1 MKTSFLSKVKLHLRA
16 FALIAH
22 AHLFNFMGRQGLV
35 LGANTLTGLIPTIYE
50 ALDIVSRE
58 LLGYI
63 PAVSRN
69 SSGERAAL
77 NQTIMIPIAPAGAL
91 ADNTPAVT
99 APNTGDS
106 TIGNVTMTISK
117 SKHYPIRWNG
127 EEQRGLIN
135 AGSYGGVLTNQFAQ
149 AFRALTNQIE
159 ADLHATAY
167 QNASRA
173 YGTAG
178 TAPFGTAGDLSDI
191 AQVRKILDDNGAPQT
206 DLQLVMGSAAMANLR
221 GKQNVL
227 FKVNEAGTDDLLR
240 RGIIGELEGSM
251 LHNSAAVK
259 AVTKGTGA
267 SYTTD
272 TAGYAVG
279 ATVINLITGTGTTL
293 AGDSVTFAGDTNKY
307 VVQVGN
313 TAPGTITLAA
323 PGLLQAIPASATAM
337 TIGNTATSNV
347 AFSKSAV
354 QLITRAPAMP
364 IGPNGEA
371 MDMADDVCRSPTRS
385 RASCSTSPCIVS
397 SCRWFTTA
405 ASRGACRPSS
415 RTTSQRCSAK
425 GIRAAQL
432 RPPSFWSFHGLSNG
446 KSRLARL
453 RREPAWFHRD
463 QRVGSDRRP
472 RGIRRRRR

>member
-1 MKTSFLSKVKLHLRA
+1 VKTSFLSKVKLHIRA
-16 FALIAH
+16 YALIAH
-22 AHLFNFMGRQGLV
+22 AHLFNFMSRQGLV

-50 ALDIVSRE
+50 ALDVVSRE

-63 PAVSRN
+63 PAVSKN

-127 EEQRGLIN
+127 EEQRGMIN

-227 FKVNEAGTDDLLR
+227 FKVNEAGTDELLR

-251 LHNSAAVK
+251 LHNSNAVK

-279 ATVINLITGTGTTL
+279 ATVITLITGTGTTL

-323 PGLLQAIPASATAM
+323 PGLLQAIPGSATAM
-337 TIGNTATSNV
+337 TIGVSATSNV
-347 AFSKSAV
+347 AFSKSAI

-364 IGPNGEA
+364 VGPNGEA
-371 MDMADDVCRSPTRS
+371 MDMADDVVQVTDPVT
-385 RASCSTSPCIVS
+385 
-397 SCRWFTTA
+397 
-405 ASRGACRPSS
+405 
-415 RTTSQRCSAK
+415 
-425 GIRAAQL
+425 
-432 RPPSFWSFHGLSNG
+432 GLVFDIAVYRQFMQMVYHC
-446 KSRLARL
+446 RLAWGVQAIKSNHIATL
-453 RREPAWFHRD
+453 L
-463 QRVGSDRRP
+463 G
-472 RGIRRRRR
+472 

>member
-1 MKTSFLSKVKLHLRA
+1 VKKSIFSKLKLHVSAL
-16 FALIAH
+16 ALIAH
-22 AHLFNFMGRQGLV
+22 DRLFSFMAAQGLV
-35 LGANTLTGLIPTIYE
+35 LGANTLTGLIPTLYE

-58 LLGYI
+58 QVGLI

-69 SSGERAAL
+69 SSAERAAL
-77 NQTIMIPIAPAGAL
+77 NETITIPIAPQGTM

-106 TIGNVTMTISK
+106 AIGNVSMTISK

-127 EEQRGLIN
+127 EEQKGMNN
-135 AGSYGGVLTNQFAQ
+135 AGTYGGVLMNQFAQ
-149 AFRALTNQIE
+149 AFRTIGNAIE
-159 ADLHATAY
+159 ADIFTTAY

-191 AQVRKILDDNGAPQT
+191 AQVRKILDDNGAPQS
-206 DLQLVMGSAAMANLR
+206 DLQLALGSAGIANLR

-227 FKVNEAGTDDLLR
+227 FKVNEAGTAELLR
-240 RGIIGELEGSM
+240 EGVIGRLEGM
-251 LHNSAAVK
+251 DLHNSAAIK

-307 VVQVGN
+307 VVATGN

-337 TIGNTATSNV
+337 TIGATATPNL
-347 AFSKSAV
+347 AFSKSAI

-364 IGPNGEA
+364 IGPDGKA
-371 MDMADDVCRSPTRS
+371 MDMADDVIQVADPVTGLVYDIAVYRQ
-385 RASCSTSPCIVS
+385 
-397 SCRWFTTA
+397 FM
-405 ASRGACRPSS
+405 
-415 RTTSQRCSAK
+415 
-425 GIRAAQL
+425 QL
-432 RPPSFWSFHGLSNG
+432 VYHV
-446 KSRLARL
+446 RLAWGTQAIKQNHIATL
-453 RREPAWFHRD
+453 L
-463 QRVGSDRRP
+463 G
-472 RGIRRRRR
+472 